1 MSTGCGA
8 NGDEQI
14 TVFSAIAFALTASPG
29 AGLPISEPKS
39 LLCREIPK
47 SLGLPAP
54 SIVYM
59 PASGPPRPLLPL
71 LLS

>member
-1 MSTGCGA
+1 MGCGA
-8 NGDEQI
+8 HGDEQ
-14 TVFSAIAFALTASPG
+14 TTLSSAIAFALTASPG
-29 AGLPISEPKS
+29 AGLPASEPKS

-54 SIVYM
+54 RIVHLL
-59 PASGPPRPLLPL
+59 ASGPPRPLLPL